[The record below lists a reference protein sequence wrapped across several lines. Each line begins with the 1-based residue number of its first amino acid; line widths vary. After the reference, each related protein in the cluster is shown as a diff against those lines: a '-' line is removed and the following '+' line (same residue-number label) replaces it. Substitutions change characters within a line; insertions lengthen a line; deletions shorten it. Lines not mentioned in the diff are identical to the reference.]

1 MSEQSRVRVVKTE
14 ILSDSWARLEAAHFD
29 YLNSGGQ
36 WERQV
41 REVYNRGHGA
51 AILLYNLTARS
62 VILIR
67 QFRYPVF
74 TEDGD
79 GFMIEVPA
87 GVIDN
92 GNPEQTVKAETEQ
105 ETGYRIGS
113 VQSLFKAYVSP
124 GSVTECLHYY
134 CAPYSASDKI
144 GDGGGLMPRE
154 RILKS
159 WKLTLLLQ
167 CRGWSQV
174 KLTMPKRFF
183 CCNMLLCICLGKD
196 LNEVCPS

>member
-144 GDGGGLMPRE
+144 GDGGGLDAEGEDIEVME
-154 RILKS
+154 VDFAVAMS
-159 WKLTLLLQ
+159 WVESGKINDAKTILLLQ
-167 CRGWSQV
+167 HAALHLFGQRS
-174 KLTMPKRFF
+174 
-183 CCNMLLCICLGKD
+183 
-196 LNEVCPS
+196 E